1 MAYLIADYV
10 IERLMQQNVEAL
22 FGVPAVY
29 GAELF
34 AAAAR
39 ANTPARSSAPSSTAA
54 TSNPVMPQ
62 TVTRGCAACP
72 RCRCPTA
79 SVP

>member
-34 AAAAR
+34 DAAAR
-39 ANTPARSSAPSSTAA
+39 ANTPARAFRTVVNSSDLD
-54 TSNPVMPQ
+54 PVMPQ